1 MWVHLLIFIGVL
13 MFCRST
19 QTDVGEFD
27 MDVYTVAFA
36 QGLRR
41 LASRC
46 FGERERERRGGGGG
60 GGKSACA

>member
-1 MWVHLLIFIGVL
+1 

-46 FGERERERRGGGGG
+46 FGRERERRVCVCVGGEECVCM
-60 GGKSACA
+60 SVYHLMS